1 MTETVVTTVDDG
13 DEGEG
18 QLAQAAVASTMVSG
32 AAIERATTAT
42 ETAEEASAKAEG
54 AKATADAALGM
65 AATSVSAEEARRIAR
80 EEYDLARNA
89 ELSVE
94 VEPAEPPVEMVEVD
108 ELPEQV
114 LPKSARK
121 AAGENTNDDGQKKGT
136 WAQRHGL
143 VS

>member
-42 ETAEEASAKAEG
+42 ETAEEANARAQG
-54 AKATADAALGM
+54 AQATADAALGV
-65 AATSVSAEEARRIAR
+65 ASTSVSAEEARRIAR

-94 VEPAEPPVEMVEVD
+94 VEPAEPVEVVEVD

-121 AAGENTNDDGQKKGT
+121 AAGENPENDGKKGT

>member
-1 MTETVVTTVDDG
+1 MTETTVVTT
-13 DEGEG
+13 ESEEPGEG

-32 AAIERATTAT
+32 AALERASTAT
-42 ETAEEASAKAEG
+42 DTAEEANARAQG
-54 AKATADAALGM
+54 AQATADAALGV

-94 VEPAEPPVEMVEVD
+94 PVAGEPPVEVVEVED
-108 ELPEQV
+108 LPEQV
-114 LPKSARK
+114 LPKSVQK
-121 AAGENTNDDGQKKGT
+121 AEGSSDGKKGT

>member
-1 MTETVVTTVDDG
+1 MAETTVVTTETP

-32 AAIERATTAT
+32 AALERASTAT
-42 ETAEEASAKAEG
+42 ETAEEANARAQG
-54 AKATADAALGM
+54 AQATADAALGLS
-65 AATSVSAEEARRIAR
+65 ATSVSAEEARRIAR

-94 VEPAEPPVEMVEVD
+94 ATPVEPPVEVVEVED
-108 ELPEQV
+108 LPPQV
-114 LPKSARK
+114 LPKSVQK
-121 AAGENTNDDGQKKGT
+121 AEGSEDGKKGS